1 MNGYFELANA
11 IILQAVKDYRDLWTV
26 LSANPNDRKAK
37 RELKKI
43 EEFFHSTYF
52 TTLTDLD
59 GKKLLEDIQDE
70 LERNG
75 VKA

>member
-26 LSANPNDRKAK
+26 LSANPKDRKAK
-37 RELKKI
+37 RELKKS
-43 EEFFHSTYF
+43 EEFFPSTYF

-59 GKKLLEDIQDE
+59 GAKLLEDIQDD